1 MKLECG
7 EIDTPLGALRF
18 ATSSRRV
25 LALAFADAWPALE
38 RSLTRRLGPLELC
51 AAHDAGDL
59 IARLD
64 AYFAGDVA
72 TLDRVET
79 ALVGTS
85 FQRRVWT
92 ALRCV
97 PPGATTSYGALARAI
112 GADTA
117 VRAVGA
123 ANAAN
128 PVWLIV
134 PCHRAIGADG
144 RLVGYAGGIER
155 KRWLLAHESVCAGA
169 LESSGAAH
177 GA

>member
-18 ATSSRRV
+18 ASSSGRV
-25 LALAFADAWPALE
+25 FGLAFADVWAALE
-38 RSLTRRLGPLELC
+38 RALVRRLGRLEFC

-64 AYFAGDVA
+64 AFFAGDLA
-72 TLDRVET
+72 TLDGVEI

-85 FQRRVWT
+85 FQRQVWT
-92 ALRCV
+92 ALRAV
-97 PPGATTSYGALARAI
+97 PAGATTSYGALARAI
-112 GADTA
+112 GAGTA

-134 PCHRAIGADG
+134 PCHRAIGSDG
-144 RLVGYAGGIER
+144 QLVGYAGGIER
-155 KRWLLAHESVCAGA
+155 KRWLLAHESRCAA
-169 LESSGAAH
+169 ENSSREAH
-177 GA
+177 DS

>member
-1 MKLECG
+1 MRLECG

-18 ATSSRRV
+18 ANSSGRV
-25 LALAFADAWPALE
+25 FGLAFADAWPALE
-38 RSLTRRLGPLELC
+38 RTLVRRLGPLEFC
-51 AAHDAGDL
+51 AAHDADDL

-64 AYFAGDVA
+64 GFFAGDLS
-72 TLDRVET
+72 TLDGVEI

-92 ALRCV
+92 ALRAV
-97 PPGATTSYGALARAI
+97 PAGATTSYGALARAI
-112 GADTA
+112 GAGTA

-134 PCHRAIGADG
+134 PCHRAIGSDG

-155 KRWLLAHESVCAGA
+155 KRWLLAHESSCAA
-169 LESSGAAH
+169 LHSSCAAR
-177 GA
+177 GS

>member
-7 EIDTPLGALRF
+7 EIDTPLGVLRF
-18 ATSSRRV
+18 ANSSGRV
-25 LALAFADAWPALE
+25 LALAFTDAWPALE
-38 RSLTRRLGPLELC
+38 RALSRRLGPLELC
-51 AAHDAGDL
+51 AAHDANDL
-59 IARLD
+59 IARLE
-64 AYFAGDVA
+64 AFFAGDVS
-72 TLDRVET
+72 TLDSVET
-79 ALVGTS
+79 TLVGTS

-92 ALRCV
+92 ALRAV
-97 PPGATTSYGALARAI
+97 PAGATISYGALARAI
-112 GADTA
+112 GAGTA

-155 KRWLLAHESVCAGA
+155 KRWLLAHESNCAAA
-169 LESSGAAH
+169 LDPSCAAL
-177 GA
+177 GV